1 MSTAINLSGLNGR
14 NVMFWKWCVPIK
26 AYIVKYTKDGNYY
39 ALSKRSG
46 RLYEFSQYTGTD
58 TDGATGEEVRF
69 KRVPY
74 SVLEK
79 YNISI
84 NKDNWKHFIDY
95 NHKNA
100 HWDAGDTLDLIR
112 DILRIGSIGT
122 LLIGGTLTRILLAFG
137 VTFNFGFVGIPV
149 AILGTVSL
157 FIGRTD
163 LSSIDNELRA
173 RKSKE

>member
-1 MSTAINLSGLNGR
+1 MAINLSGLNGR

-26 AYIVKYTKDGNYY
+26 AYIVKYTKEGKYY

-46 RLYEFSQYTGTD
+46 MLYEFSQYTGTD

-84 NKDNWKHFIDY
+84 NKDNWKDFIDY

-100 HWDAGDTLDLIR
+100 HWDAGDTIDLIR
-112 DILRIGSIGT
+112 DILRIGAIGT
-122 LLIGGTLTRILLAFG
+122 LLIGGTLTRILLAFDI
-137 VTFNFGFVGIPV
+137 TFNFGFIGIPV
-149 AILGTVSL
+149 VILGTVSL

>member
-1 MSTAINLSGLNGR
+1 MAINLSDLNGR

-26 AYIVKYTKDGNYY
+26 AYIVKYTKEGKYY

-46 RLYEFSQYTGTD
+46 RLYEFSQYTCTD

-74 SVLEK
+74 SVLE
-79 YNISI
+79 ISI
-84 NKDNWKHFIDY
+84 NKDNWKDFIDY

-100 HWDAGDTLDLIR
+100 HWDAGDTLALIR
-112 DILRIGSIGT
+112 DILRIGAIGT
-122 LLIGGTLTRILLAFG
+122 LLIGGTLTRILLAFDI
-137 VTFNFGFVGIPV
+137 TFNFGFIGIPV
-149 AILGTVSL
+149 AILGTLSL

>member
-1 MSTAINLSGLNGR
+1 MAINLSGLNGR

-26 AYIVKYTKDGNYY
+26 AYIVMYTKEGKYY

-46 RLYEFSQYTGTD
+46 MLYEFSQYTGTD

-84 NKDNWKHFIDY
+84 NKDNWKDFI
-95 NHKNA
+95 N
-100 HWDAGDTLDLIR
+100 
-112 DILRIGSIGT
+112 
-122 LLIGGTLTRILLAFG
+122 
-137 VTFNFGFVGIPV
+137 
-149 AILGTVSL
+149 
-157 FIGRTD
+157 
-163 LSSIDNELRA
+163 
-173 RKSKE
+173 